1 MNKNN
6 SLDSDIESLV
16 YQLSHSSSGIGL
28 AFETI
33 GVIEREKDDAYAQLY
48 RYAADLQQ
56 LLSRRDSVNELKADK
71 DAAYQQLDK
80 FGVDFQK
87 LLKEREAAYDAL
99 ARSHLE
105 TLQRLVIAAEYKDDD
120 TGVHIVRMSHFS
132 SIIARSYGQDDN
144 YCTLIL
150 QASPMHDIGKIGIPD
165 RILKKSGKLLDDEW
179 IQMRRHPEYGA
190 SILAGSEVPV
200 IQMASEIALHHHE
213 KFDGSGYP
221 HNIKGKNIPKIARI
235 FTIVDVFDA
244 LTSKRPYK
252 EAFSYEDSI
261 NIIKNERGSHFD
273 SDLVDIFI
281 QISKELYDSTS
292 SKPIEQLKKELDEL
306 IKKYFFD

>member
-33 GVIEREKDDAYAQLY
+33 GVVEREKDDAYAQLY

-71 DAAYQQLDK
+71 DAAYQQLGK

-87 LLKEREAAYDAL
+87 LLKERETAYDEL

-165 RILKKSGKLLDDEW
+165 RILKKPGKLLDDEW

-213 KFDGSGYP
+213 KYDGSGYP
-221 HNIKGKNIPKIARI
+221 SGLSGKDIPLSGRI
-235 FTIVDVFDA
+235 VALADYFDATTMDRVYRKAIPDEKVFEMIRENSGKHFDPEIVD
-244 LTSKRPYK
+244 
-252 EAFSYEDSI
+252 AFFKVADEIVEERERI
-261 NIIKNERGSHFD
+261 NNK
-273 SDLVDIFI
+273 V
-281 QISKELYDSTS
+281 
-292 SKPIEQLKKELDEL
+292 
-306 IKKYFFD
+306 